1 MPEGAQWDF
10 KEAAVLTAL
19 DFSAGQTC
27 KLQAL
32 PLGRQH
38 LWNLVPSAPSLN
50 MAVSSQDIT
59 RWKK

>member
-10 KEAAVLTAL
+10 KKAAVLTAL

-27 KLQAL
+27 KFQAL